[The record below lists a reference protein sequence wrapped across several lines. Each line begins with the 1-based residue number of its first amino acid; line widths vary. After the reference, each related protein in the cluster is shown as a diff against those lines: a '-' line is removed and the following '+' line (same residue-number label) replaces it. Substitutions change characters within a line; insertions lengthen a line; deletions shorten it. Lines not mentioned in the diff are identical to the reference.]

1 MIEAS
6 DAAATIIDTGRLF
19 LRNLAYGTTEV
30 GRERRNDVRFAV
42 RDPHTCAGWWI

>member
-30 GRERRNDVRFAV
+30 GRERRNDERLEH
-42 RDPHTCAGWWI
+42 RN